1 MRGARMDPEGTE
13 LATLDRL
20 VSFSGRRVL
29 EIGCGDG
36 RLTVSLAERA
46 RHVLAIDPD
55 GRAIGRARR
64 AVPRHLKDRVRF
76 EVGQAE
82 SHELPAEGFDVA
94 LFSWS
99 L

>member
-1 MRGARMDPEGTE
+1 MRGAQMDPEGTE

-20 VSFSGRRVL
+20 VSFSDKRVL

-36 RLTVSLAERA
+36 RLTSSLAERA
-46 RHVLAIDPD
+46 RQVLAIDPD
-55 GRAIGRARR
+55 RHAVGRARR

-76 EVGQAE
+76 EVGQGE

>member
-1 MRGARMDPEGTE
+1 MRGAEMDPEGTE

-20 VSFSGRRVL
+20 VSFSGKRVL

-46 RHVLAIDPD
+46 QHVFAIDPE
-55 GRAIGRARR
+55 RRSVARARR
-64 AVPRHLKDRVRF
+64 VVPRHLKDRVHF
-76 EVGQAE
+76 DVGQGE

>member
-1 MRGARMDPEGTE
+1 MRRVQMDPEGTE

-20 VSFSGRRVL
+20 VSLFGKRVL

-36 RLTVSLAERA
+36 RLTSSLAKRA
-46 RHVLAIDPD
+46 RHILAIDPD
-55 GRAIGRARR
+55 RRAIGRARR

-76 EVGQAE
+76 EVGQGE

-94 LFSWS
+94 LFSWA

>member
-1 MRGARMDPEGTE
+1 MRRAQMDPEVTE

-20 VSFSGRRVL
+20 ISLSGKRVL

-36 RLTVSLAERA
+36 RLTSSLAERA
-46 RHVLAIDPD
+46 RHVVAIDPD
-55 GRAIGRARR
+55 RRAIGRARR
-64 AVPRHLKDRVRF
+64 AVPRRLNHRVRF

-94 LFSWS
+94 LFSWA